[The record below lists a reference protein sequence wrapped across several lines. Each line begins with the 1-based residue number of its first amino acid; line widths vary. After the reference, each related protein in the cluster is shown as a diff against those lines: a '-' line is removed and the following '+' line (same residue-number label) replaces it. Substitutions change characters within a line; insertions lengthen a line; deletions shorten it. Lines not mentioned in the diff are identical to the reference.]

1 MTKIPN
7 GYNIPKNEAFNSD
20 MSDQE
25 IKERLLSDYKQEE
38 VKKSNFPTEVVP
50 LPSRGLI
57 YPTGHPLADGFIEM
71 KYMTA
76 KEEDILTSQNLI
88 KQGVVLDKLFES
100 MIVTP
105 VNYNDIY
112 SGDKNAIM
120 VAARLLGYGNDYT
133 VEVDDPFSP
142 GTKQKVTIDLSQ
154 IEHKEV
160 DYSLFENRK
169 NEFDFEL
176 PNSKRKVTFRL
187 MTHGIEKEI
196 QSELKAANKSLIKT
210 GIDRELT
217 TRLKHI
223 IISVD
228 GEGGRATINNFVDNE
243 LFAVDSRALRKYMNE
258 ISPDLDMKFTFISDT
273 TGEVKEIDIPMD
285 VSFFWPES

>member
-1 MTKIPN
+1 MSKVPN
-7 GYNIPKNEAFNSD
+7 AYNIPETLNAE
-20 MSDQE
+20 MSDAE
-25 IKERLLSDYKQEE
+25 IKERLLSEFKQTE

-50 LPSRGLI
+50 LPSRGLL
-57 YPTGHPLADGFIEM
+57 YPEGHPLADGFIEM

-100 MIVTP
+100 LIVTP

-133 VEVDDPFSP
+133 VELEDPFSP

-176 PNSKRKVTFRL
+176 PNSKRVVTFRL
-187 MTHGIEKEI
+187 MTHALEKQIETEI
-196 QSELKAANKSLIKT
+196 KASNKTIIKT

-223 IISVD
+223 IIGVD
-228 GEGGRATINNFVDNE
+228 GETGRAVVNNFVDNE
-243 LFAVDSRALRKYMNE
+243 LFAVDSRALRTYIKT
-258 ISPDLDMKFTFISDT
+258 ISPDLDMTFTFISEA
-273 TGEVKEIDIPMD
+273 TGDVKELDIPMD
-285 VSFFWPES
+285 VSFFWPNS

>member
-1 MTKIPN
+1 MTKIPT
-7 GYNIPKNEAFNSD
+7 GYNLPDGLNSD

-25 IKERLLSDYKQEE
+25 IKEKLLSGFKQED

-50 LPSRGLI
+50 LPSKGMI

-88 KQGVVLDKLFES
+88 KQGIVLDKLFES
-100 MIVTP
+100 LIVTP

-120 VAARLLGYGNDYT
+120 VAARLLGYGNEYN
-133 VEVDDPFSP
+133 VEIEDPFSP

-160 DYSLFENRK
+160 DYSLFENRN

-176 PNSKRKVTFRL
+176 PNSKRTVTFRL
-187 MTHGIEKEI
+187 MNHGIEKEI
-196 QSELKAANKSLIKT
+196 QAELKANNKMMVKT
-210 GIDRELT
+210 GIDKELT

-223 IISVD
+223 IIAVD
-228 GEGGRATINNFVDNE
+228 GETGRANINNFVDNE
-243 LFAVDSRALRKYMNE
+243 LFAVDSRALRKYMSK
-258 ISPDLDMKFTFISDT
+258 ISPDLDMTFTFISDA
-273 TGEVKEIDIPMD
+273 TGDVKEIDIPMD

>member
-7 GYNIPKNEAFNSD
+7 AYNLPENLNAE
-20 MSDQE
+20 MSDAE
-25 IKERLLSDYKQEE
+25 IKERLLSDFKQQE

-50 LPSRGLI
+50 LPSRGLL
-57 YPTGHPLADGFIEM
+57 YPEGHPLSDGFIEM

-100 MIVTP
+100 LIVTP
-105 VNYNDIY
+105 VNYGDIY

-133 VEVDDPFSP
+133 VEIDDPFSP

-176 PNSKRKVTFRL
+176 PNSKRVVTFRL
-187 MTHGIEKEI
+187 MTHALEKQIETEI
-196 QSELKAANKSLIKT
+196 KAS
-210 GIDRELT
+210 
-217 TRLKHI
+217 
-223 IISVD
+223 
-228 GEGGRATINNFVDNE
+228 
-243 LFAVDSRALRKYMNE
+243 YMKQ
-258 ISPDLDMKFTFISDT
+258 ISPDLDMSFTFISDA
-273 TGEVKEIDIPMD
+273 TGEVKELDIPMD
-285 VSFFWPES
+285 VSFFWPNS

>member
-1 MTKIPN
+1 MTKVPN
-7 GYNIPKNEAFNSD
+7 AYNLPDNLNSE
-20 MSDQE
+20 MSDAE
-25 IKERLLSDYKQEE
+25 IKERLLSDYKQTE

-50 LPSRGLI
+50 LPSRGLL
-57 YPTGHPLADGFIEM
+57 YPEGHPLADGFIEM

-100 MIVTP
+100 LIVTP
-105 VNYNDIY
+105 VNYGDIY

-120 VAARLLGYGNDYT
+120 VAARLLGYGNDYI
-133 VEVDDPFSP
+133 VELDDPFSP

-169 NEFDFEL
+169 NEFDFQL
-176 PNSKRKVTFRL
+176 PNSKRVVTFRL
-187 MTHGIEKEI
+187 MTHYLEKEI
-196 QSELKAANKSLIKT
+196 QAELKANNKTIIKT
-210 GIDRELT
+210 GIDKELT

-223 IISVD
+223 IIGVD
-228 GEGGRATINNFVDNE
+228 GETGRSAINNFVDNE
-243 LFAVDSRALRKYMNE
+243 LFAVDSRALRTYMKE
-258 ISPDLDMKFTFISDT
+258 ISPDLDMTFTFISDA
-273 TGEVKEIDIPMD
+273 TGEVKELDIPMD
-285 VSFFWPES
+285 VSFFWPNT

>member
-1 MTKIPN
+1 MTKIPT
-7 GYNIPKNEAFNSD
+7 GYNLPDGLNSD

-25 IKERLLSDYKQEE
+25 IKEKLLSGFKQED

-50 LPSRGLI
+50 LPSKGMI

-100 MIVTP
+100 LIVTP
-105 VNYNDIY
+105 VNYGDIY

-133 VEVDDPFSP
+133 VEIDDPFSP

-176 PNSKRKVTFRL
+176 PNSKRVVTFRL
-187 MTHGIEKEI
+187 MTHALEKQIETEI
-196 QSELKAANKSLIKT
+196 KASNKTIIKT

-223 IISVD
+223 IIAVD
-228 GEGGRATINNFVDNE
+228 GESGRSNINNFVDNE
-243 LFAVDSRALRKYMNE
+243 LFAVDSRALRSYMKQ
-258 ISPDLDMKFTFISDT
+258 ISPDLDMSFTFISDA
-273 TGEVKEIDIPMD
+273 TGEVKELDIPMD
-285 VSFFWPES
+285 VSFFWPNS